1 MCIIRNHAPRIKYKS
16 LEKLIVKNDSLIS
29 KYNQPNQNEIAQ
41 YVYNRLDHGNTADTH
56 QVYQYSSDE
65 LSLPIPELTELS
77 PHSQEL
83 PAIEEGNEKK

>member
-1 MCIIRNHAPRIKYKS
+1 MCIIRNHAPRIKCKN
-16 LEKLIVKNDSLIS
+16 LEKLIAKNDSLT

-41 YVYNRLDHGNTADTH
+41 YVYNRLDHGDTADTH
-56 QVYQYSSDE
+56 QVYQYNGDE
-65 LSLPIPELTELS
+65 LSLPVPEIAELN